1 MKDLSI
7 DAQVWSIVV
16 LTHEN
21 RVQSL
26 NWVAGATYFAFS
38 DPRMVGRMGFFFI
51 VSYFGGWGGG
61 WILPVDCNN
70 LKMDIWSL
78 RLSDCNNIIMISQIS

>member
-26 NWVAGATYFAFS
+26 NWVVGATYFAFS

-51 VSYFGGWGGG
+51 VSYLGDWGG
-61 WILPVDCNN
+61 ILPVGCNN
-70 LKMDIWSL
+70 LEMDIWSL
-78 RLSDCNNIIMISQIS
+78 RFSDSNNIIMISQIS